1 MKAMIGLVVAI
12 LIIFCVTL
20 FWPTT
25 SNDKTADTE
34 TTKQQQAEQ
43 VTQTEVV
50 TSVESEQQTEAESQK
65 IERMQEAYALLE
77 KARTKL
83 KRQLSLLKHEMWG
96 RKFEPAQAK
105 EINELM
111 LNAHKFNK
119 LPPMLGAFSS
129 AEEIQDELD
138 KVNFAIKSL
147 EEVQKMLESSEDIEN
162 E

>member
-12 LIIFCVTL
+12 LIILSVTL
-20 FWPTT
+20 FWPTS
-25 SNDKTADTE
+25 SNDTVTEQEAVRQDKTE
-34 TTKQQQAEQ
+34 QA
-43 VTQTEVV
+43 V
-50 TSVESEQQTEAESQK
+50 QTEALSSAKLEQQSAAELEK
-65 IERMQEAYALLE
+65 IERMQEVYASLE

-83 KRQLSLLKHEMWG
+83 KRQLARLKHEMWG

-105 EINELM
+105 EINQLM

-129 AEEIQDELD
+129 PEEIQTELD
-138 KVNFAIKSL
+138 KINFAIKSL
-147 EEVQKMLESSEDIEN
+147 EEVQTMLASAEDIEN